1 MVFLSVVVPVYNE
14 ESCIQACLDHLA
26 REIEDIDEIIVVDNG
41 STDSSLSIINSYSQ
55 GMPKLIVVQERRR
68 GLIWAR
74 NAGLDRAR
82 GDVIARIDADTRV
95 SQAWAASIKRFFG
108 DPNNVQFGAITGLS
122 APYDSPFGRIRTV
135 LISKLVDAGMWGNNR
150 KIGILHGANMAIRR
164 SVWSSVKSHTTNRL
178 DVHEDIDLA
187 LCVLASGWSI
197 AESHEVWAE
206 ISPRR
211 ALMPPIPYTMIVK
224 AGIRSFE
231 LHGRASWL
239 LRWVQAPQIWLVHAI
254 LWPVYKGYNPV
265 TGRWSIV
272 KLLARVGYREAC
284 VEL

>member
-14 ESCIQACLDHLA
+14 ESCIEACLDHLT

-41 STDSSLSIINSYSQ
+41 STDSSLSIINSYVQ
-55 GMPKLIVVQERRR
+55 EMPKVLVVQELQR
-68 GLIWAR
+68 GLIPAR
-74 NAGLDRAR
+74 NTGFDQAR

-95 SQAWAASIKRFFG
+95 GPSWAASIKRFFD

-122 APYDSPFGRIRTV
+122 APYDSPFGKIRTAA
-135 LISKLVDAGMWGNNR
+135 ISKLVNVGMWGNDR

-164 SVWSSVKSHTTNRL
+164 SVWSSVKSHTTSRL
-178 DVHEDIDLA
+178 DIHEDIDLA
-187 LCVLASGWSI
+187 LCMLASGWSI
-197 AESHEVWAE
+197 AESHEAWAE

-224 AGIRSFE
+224 AGIRTFE

-239 LRWVQAPQIWLVHAI
+239 LRWVQAPRIWLVHAI
-254 LWPVYKGYNPV
+254 LWPVYKGYNPG
-265 TGRWSIV
+265 TGRWSIM
-272 KLLARVGYREAC
+272 KLLARARYREAC